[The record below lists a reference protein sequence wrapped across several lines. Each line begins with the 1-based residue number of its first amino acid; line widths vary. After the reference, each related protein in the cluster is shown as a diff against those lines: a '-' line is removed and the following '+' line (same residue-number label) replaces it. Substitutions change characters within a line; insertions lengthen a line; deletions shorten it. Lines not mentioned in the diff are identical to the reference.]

1 MAATPKRSRTTSTPS
16 ARNSTKRNGARSTEQ
31 SGQGSERRQAL
42 IEISAELFAERGFRS
57 TTVREIGDA
66 AGVLSGSLYHHF
78 DSKETII
85 EEILTSYLDNLMAT
99 YTEIVDRELAPVDTL
114 RALITA
120 AFVSLGPHRAAITV
134 IQNERNY
141 LSQFPRFGY
150 LTTAEADVRR
160 IWVKVIEDGIA
171 QGLFRDDLDPVI
183 AYRFLRDSVWVAVRW
198 FDTTGTLSAE
208 QLADQ
213 YLRLVMEGLQAPSAA
228 KSSPAP
234 RKTPARR

>member
-1 MAATPKRSRTTSTPS
+1 MAASPKRSRTTPS
-16 ARNSTKRNGARSTEQ
+16 PARSGGSRSGARSTEQ
-31 SGQGSERRQAL
+31 NGQGSERRQAL
-42 IEISAELFAERGFRS
+42 VEIAAELFAERGFRS

-85 EEILTSYLDNLMAT
+85 EEILSSYLDNLMAT
-99 YTEIVDRELAPVDTL
+99 YTDIVDRKQVPVATL
-114 RALITA
+114 RDLITA

-134 IQNERNY
+134 IQNERTY
-141 LSQFPRFGY
+141 LSQFPRFAY

-160 IWVKVIEDGIA
+160 IWVKVIEDGISEGA
-171 QGLFRDDLDPVI
+171 FRDDLDPVI

-198 FDTTGTLSAE
+198 FDPAGALSAE

-213 YLRLVMEGLQAPSAA
+213 YLRLVMEGLQAPGKP
-228 KSSPAP
+228 KSTRGP
-234 RKTPARR
+234 RKTAAPR